1 MEDKM
6 QKSKK
11 YISGLLAISLIAC
24 SLPTTSSA
32 LFRSQRI
39 RNFLKSRYAVGMA
52 GLTLMMVSR
61 MISFNANQTRQAIGI
76 QYNPMQPNSGNP
88 AIAQLMKKS
97 FYFNA
102 LGNAL
107 FFLSLKD
114 KFNAFI
120 NIMAAI
126 LF

>member
-1 MEDKM
+1 M
-6 QKSKK
+6 QRSKK

-24 SLPTTSSA
+24 SMPTTSSA
-32 LFRSQRI
+32 LFRSRRI
-39 RNFLKSRYAVGMA
+39 GNFLKSRYATGMA
-52 GLTLMMVSR
+52 GLALMMVSR
-61 MISFNANQTRQAIGI
+61 MISFKASETKQAIGI

-88 AIAQLMKKS
+88 AIARLMKKS
-97 FYFNA
+97 FYFNT

-114 KFNAFI
+114 KVGAFI